1 MTKDK
6 RKQKRIRR
14 KRFRFGL
21 VIVVIV
27 YLLLRMLPTFSVTN
41 SATVL
46 VEEGSIDVFEKA
58 KGIIFKDEVVYRAT
72 TNGKIIFTQNEGEKV
87 GLGTLIGQ
95 VVSSDNANKIA
106 EELNVINERI
116 KELNNKLKTHEIFSN
131 DIEKNQIF
139 IDEKIDILRKNI
151 LEGDFTKINQ
161 VTRELKSDLDKRS
174 NLFGNNS
181 LIANDLDKLYE
192 MRKNLQDRLKN
203 AKANYYSKN
212 CGIVSYTIDGLE
224 EIYNLKSLSNFTPD
238 KFRIIE
244 RNIHK
249 VNNDWEVTLGEP
261 IFKITDNY
269 KWYLV
274 VKLMSESSIDRLNEG
289 KDVYI
294 KFIEKNEKI
303 KGKVYKVNKGSN
315 EHIVIFEFDSYLY
328 KFYNERYADVEII
341 TDTYYGLKIPKSAVI
356 KKDGID
362 GVYIK
367 DISNIVKFKP
377 VKIIGQNDKY
387 IIVDE
392 GSKIKAGDRGKI
404 EININ
409 GNYEK
414 RYTISVFDEVFVNG
428 KKVKEGQIID

>member
-6 RKQKRIRR
+6 RRQRRIRR
-14 KRFRFGL
+14 KRFRIGL
-21 VIVVIV
+21 VIIVII
-27 YLLLRMLPTFSVTN
+27 YLSLRMLPTFCVTN
-41 SATVL
+41 VATVT

-58 KGIIFKDEVVYRAT
+58 KGIILKNEVVYRAT
-72 TNGKIIFTQNEGEKV
+72 TDGKIIFLKDEGEKV

-95 VVSSDNANKIA
+95 VVVSDKAHEIA
-106 EELNVINERI
+106 EELNVINKRI
-116 KELNNKLKTHEIFSN
+116 EELNNKLKTQEIFSS

-151 LEGDFTKINQ
+151 LEGNFTKINQ
-161 VTRELKSDLDKRS
+161 VAKELKSDLDKRS
-174 NLFGNNS
+174 DLFGNNS

-212 CGIVSYTIDGLE
+212 CGLVSYIIDGLE
-224 EIYNLKSLSNFTPD
+224 GIYSLKSLSNFTPD

-249 VNNDWEVTLGEP
+249 VNNDWEVTSGEP
-261 IFKITDNY
+261 IFKIIDNY

-274 VKLMSESSIDRLNEG
+274 VKLMSNNSIDRLNEG

-294 KFIEKNEKI
+294 KFIEKKEKI
-303 KGKVYKVNKGSN
+303 KGKVYKVNKGSD

-328 KFYNERYADVEII
+328 KFYNERYVDVEII
-341 TDTYYGLKIPKSAVI
+341 TDTYYGIKIPKGAIV
-356 KKDGID
+356 KKDGIE

-367 DISNIVKFKP
+367 DISNIVKFRP

-387 IIVDE
+387 VIVDE

-414 RYTISVFDEVFVNG
+414 KYTVSIFDEVFING
-428 KKVKEGQIID
+428 NKVKEGQIID

>member
-6 RKQKRIRR
+6 RKQKRRRR
-14 KRFRFGL
+14 KRFRIGL
-21 VIVVIV
+21 VIIVVI
-27 YLLLRMLPTFSVTN
+27 YLSLRMLPTFCVTN
-41 SATVL
+41 AATVI

-58 KGIIFKDEVVYRAT
+58 KGIIFKNEVVYRAT
-72 TNGKIIFTQNEGEKV
+72 TNGKIIFNKNEGEKV

-95 VVSSDNANKIA
+95 VVASDKAHEIA
-106 EELNVINERI
+106 EELNVINKRI
-116 KELNNKLKTHEIFSN
+116 EELSNKLKTQEIFSS

-151 LEGDFTKINQ
+151 LEGNFIEINQ
-161 VTRELKSDLDKRS
+161 VAKELKLDLDKRS
-174 NLFGNNS
+174 DLFGNNS

-192 MRKNLQDRLKN
+192 VRKNLQDRLKN

-212 CGIVSYTIDGLE
+212 CGLVSYTIDGLE
-224 EIYNLKSLSNFTPD
+224 EIYSLKSLSNFTPD

-249 VNNDWEVTLGEP
+249 VNNDWEVTSGEP
-261 IFKITDNY
+261 IFKIIDNY

-274 VKLMSESSIDRLNEG
+274 VKLMPGSSIDRLNEG

-303 KGKVYKVNKGSN
+303 RGKVYKVNKGSN
-315 EHIVIFEFDSYLY
+315 EYIVIFEFDSYLY
-328 KFYNERYADVEII
+328 KFYNERYIDVEII
-341 TDTYYGLKIPKSAVI
+341 TDTYCGLKIPKSAIV

-367 DISNIVKFKP
+367 DISSIVKFKP

-387 IIVDE
+387 VIVDA

-414 RYTISVFDEVFVNG
+414 RYTISIFDEVFING

>member
-1 MTKDK
+1 MV
-6 RKQKRIRR
+6 I
-14 KRFRFGL
+14 
-21 VIVVIV
+21 IVVI
-27 YLLLRMLPTFSVTN
+27 YLSLRMLPTFCMTN
-41 SATVL
+41 AATVI

-58 KGIIFKDEVVYRAT
+58 KGIIFKNEVVYRAT
-72 TNGKIIFTQNEGEKV
+72 TNGKIIFNKNEGEKV
-87 GLGTLIGQ
+87 GIGTLIGQ
-95 VVSSDNANKIA
+95 VVASDKAHKIA
-106 EELNVINERI
+106 EELNVINKKIE
-116 KELNNKLKTHEIFSN
+116 ELNNKLKTQEIFSS

-151 LEGDFTKINQ
+151 LEGNFIEINQ
-161 VTRELKSDLDKRS
+161 VAKELKLDLEKRS
-174 NLFGNNS
+174 DLFGNNS
-181 LIANDLDKLYE
+181 LIANDLDKLYK

-212 CGIVSYTIDGLE
+212 SGLVSYTIDGLE
-224 EIYNLKSLSNFTPD
+224 EIYSLKSLSNFTPD

-249 VNNDWEVTLGEP
+249 NNDDCEVTSGEP
-261 IFKITDNY
+261 IFKIIDNY

-274 VKLMSESSIDRLNEG
+274 VKLMPGSSIDKLNEG

-303 KGKVYKVNKGSN
+303 RGKVYKVNKGSN
-315 EHIVIFEFDSYLY
+315 EYIVVFEFDSYLY
-328 KFYNERYADVEII
+328 NFYNERYVDIEII
-341 TDTYYGLKIPKSAVI
+341 TDTYNGLKIPKSAIV

-367 DISNIVKFKP
+367 DISSIVKFRP

-387 IIVDE
+387 VIVDS

-409 GNYEK
+409 GNHEK
-414 RYTISVFDEVFVNG
+414 RYTISIFDEVFING